1 MSDIVDQDDIDLNY
15 AREKR
20 RAIVE
25 VLCSDGK
32 VPTDPEA
39 QATMLK
45 ALSDMSKDAIAKKRI
60 KSDEKIAKGNTENTA
75 LVASL
80 LSQFNPAMILNNQ
93 NKQTTIKPEVE
104 LQKPDLVPG
113 ETDINPPTENFETFT
128 ARMGM
133 G

>member
-1 MSDIVDQDDIDLNY
+1 MNPLLNSGDY
-15 AREKR
+15 N
-20 RAIVE
+20 I
-25 VLCSDGK
+25 
-32 VPTDPEA
+32 EA
-39 QATMLK
+39 
-45 ALSDMSKDAIAKKRI
+45 
-60 KSDEKIAKGNTENTA
+60 ENA
-75 LVASL
+75 CASL